1 MPKIIENI
9 AKWICVTLNKTQVVQ
24 LVEKLNELLSD
35 PETKFKQPKPELPNY
50 RKFTVDPLKPIK
62 CGLRKALR
70 LNYKKII
77 QAKKIK
83 PVNRKKDNKNLPPK
97 NMRCPHCKAPSD
109 YLYVNNGKKAKQY
122 KCKVCGE
129 TFHTDKKE
137 RKTEYRCP
145 YCGYALFLWKRRP
158 LVDIYKCGNKKCSR
172 YKEKFEKLNDYEKKL
187 FKKKS
192 SQFSLRYIYRKYK
205 LSLDD
210 IKQKLFSIS
219 EIKLARSRYSLYEIG
234 LILTLFISLKHSS
247 WETKETLKHVFG
259 IKISH
264 THILNIVREVA
275 KLCHNFN
282 LKYIPKVPGY
292 QTADETYVKV
302 QGKQNYIWLA
312 ASKFRS
318 IITSAIVADNRGE
331 VPALITVNSAL
342 DKHLKNENEPFTFIS
357 DGNPSYAAAIQYMQ
371 TEYDAK
377 IEHKEVIG
385 LKNKDS
391 VSAEFRFMKNII
403 ERINRTFNHYVNN
416 CYKNLDNLA
425 HSVALAVTDYNFIR
439 PHRTYDYE
447 TPIKLKELD
456 NIILWQD
463 KWAKII
469 QMATKI

>member
-9 AKWICVTLNKTQVVQ
+9 AKWICVTLTKTEVTQ
-24 LVEKLNELLSD
+24 LVEKLNELLAD

-62 CGLRKALR
+62 NGLRKARR

-77 QAKKIK
+77 QLKEIK
-83 PVNRKKDNKNLPPK
+83 PVNRKKDNKNLPPPK
-97 NMRCPHCKAPSD
+97 MRCPYCKAPSD

-122 KCKVCGE
+122 KCKICGE
-129 TFHTDKKE
+129 TFHSAVAG

-145 YCGYALFLWKRRP
+145 YCGYALFLWKRRQ

-172 YKEKFEKLNDYEKKL
+172 YKEKFEMLNPDEKKL

-210 IKQKLFSIS
+210 IKQKFVSKS
-219 EIKLARSRYSLYEIG
+219 EIKLARSRYTLNEIG
-234 LILTLFISLKHSS
+234 LIMTLFISLQHSS
-247 WETKETLKHVFG
+247 WKTKDALKHVFG

-282 LKYIPKVPGY
+282 LKYIPKVPGF
-292 QTADETYVKV
+292 QTADENYVKV

-318 IITSAIVADNRGE
+318 IITSAIVADNRSE

-342 DKHLKNENEPFTFIS
+342 DKHLKMENEPFTFIS
-357 DGNPSYAAAIQYMQ
+357 DGNPSYAAAVQFMQ
-371 TEYDAK
+371 TEHDAN
-377 IEHKEVIG
+377 IDHKVVIG
-385 LKNKDS
+385 LQNKDETS
-391 VSAEFRFMKNII
+391 TEFRFMKNII

-416 CYKNLDNLA
+416 CYKKLDNLA

-439 PHRTYDYE
+439 PHSSYDYE
-447 TPIKLKELD
+447 TPVKLKELD
-456 NIILWQD
+456 DIILWQD